1 MVRMSDDGS
10 GPLKAPAR
18 IAAAVL
24 GLALSVGGT
33 LMIIGGLLGL
43 PRIWMAL
50 LGGLFTL
57 GLGVVFVRAAVK
69 GWSPAWPD

>member
-1 MVRMSDDGS
+1 MTDDGS
-10 GPLKAPAR
+10 GPLKAPSR

-24 GLALSVGGT
+24 GIGLTLGGA
-33 LMIIGGLLGL
+33 LMIIGGIVGL

-50 LGGLFTL
+50 FSGIFSL
-57 GLGVVFVRAAVK
+57 GLGVVFIRAAVK